1 MLLLPWTAGGIACHR
16 RSDYRVLQ
24 VAAKAHAAA
33 LAAEERARNAT
44 ALRAGGYGQGSF
56 PGSVSILDRNRTAS
70 GSPLVARSNNV
81 TVIPNSQTSLM
92 RVQPFP
98 PGVRCV
104 HVCGRLRT
112 DI

>member
-1 MLLLPWTAGGIACHR
+1 M
-16 RSDYRVLQ
+16 LQ

-81 TVIPNSQTSLM
+81 TVIPNPQASLM
-92 RVQPFP
+92 RVQPLP
-98 PGVRCV
+98 PRVG
-104 HVCGRLRT
+104 
-112 DI
+112 